1 MPGEKGA
8 ILATLKDLSRHLGL
22 SVTQISRAL
31 NGHSDVN
38 EATRE
43 KVLAAAR
50 QMRYQPN
57 LSARKLA
64 TGRSGTVG
72 LVIPAPSHAAGN
84 PLFVQMV
91 SGLSSNFSRLDVRF
105 LLHIA
110 EEHEDPVDVHR
121 KLVDSAAL
129 DGFVV
134 ADLHVNDPCVQFLQR
149 REIPFVVHGRTG
161 EVVDYPYFDIDNY
174 GVAYRLT
181 SHLTAL
187 GHRRIAFLNGVDGR
201 SYCAARTR
209 GYIDALAQ
217 AGVRFDPNLHRNGQM
232 RESVGLVETIRLMEN
247 PANRPTAFIA
257 GNSLLAKGIYD
268 ALDALSLSIPGDVS
282 VVAHDDLLPAPET
295 AAMHP
300 PLTVTEAALQDS
312 WEPMARL
319 LVGALDGQAVDKLQI
334 IGEMRFVERSSTGP
348 VQAG

>member
-1 MPGEKGA
+1 M
-8 ILATLKDLSRHLGL
+8 ATLKDLSRHLGL

-43 KVLAAAR
+43 KVMAAAR
-50 QMRYQPN
+50 QLRYQPN

-72 LVIPAPSHAAGN
+72 LVVPAPSHAAN
-84 PLFVQMV
+84 DAMFVQMI
-91 SGLSSNFSRLDVRF
+91 SGLSANFSKLDVRF

-110 EEHEDPVDVHR
+110 DERDDLVAVHR

-134 ADLHVNDPCVQFLQR
+134 VDARADDPRVHFLQR
-149 REIPFVVHGRTG
+149 REIPFVVHGRT
-161 EVVDYPYFDIDNY
+161 VDKVNYPYFDIDNY
-174 GVAYRLT
+174 AVGHRLT
-181 SHLTAL
+181 AHLTAL
-187 GHRRIAFLNGVDGR
+187 GHRRIAFLNGMEGR
-201 SYCAARTR
+201 SYSLARMR
-209 GYIDALAQ
+209 GYADALA
-217 AGVRFDPNLHRNGQM
+217 AVGERFDPALHRTGDMQQ
-232 RESVGLVETIRLMEN
+232 SVGLVETIRLMEN
-247 PANRPTAFIA
+247 PAARPTAFIA

-268 ALDALSLSIPGDVS
+268 ALEALSLSVPGDIS
-282 VVAHDDLLPAPET
+282 VVAHDDLLPAPDT

-319 LVGALDGQAVDKLQI
+319 LVAALDGEAIEKLQL
-334 IGEMRFVERSSTGP
+334 IGDLRFVERRSAGP
-348 VQAG
+348 VTGAGRGSFKAL

>member
-1 MPGEKGA
+1 M
-8 ILATLKDLSRHLGL
+8 ATLKDLSRHLGL

-43 KVLAAAR
+43 KVMAAAR
-50 QMRYQPN
+50 QLRYQPN

-72 LVIPAPSHAAGN
+72 LVTPAPSHTAGDA
-84 PLFVQMV
+84 LFVQMI

-110 EEHEDPVDVHR
+110 DERDDPVDVHR

-134 ADLHVNDPCVQFLQR
+134 VDARSHDPRVQFLKR

-161 EVVDYPYFDIDNY
+161 DTIDYPFFDIDNY
-174 GVAYRLT
+174 AVGYRLT
-181 SHLTAL
+181 SYLTGL
-187 GHRRIAFLNGVDGR
+187 GHRRIAFLNGIAGR
-201 SYCAARTR
+201 SYCAARTQ
-209 GYIDALAQ
+209 GYADALAEV
-217 AGVRFDPNLHRNGQM
+217 GVRFDPDLHRNGQM
-232 RESVGLVETIRLMEN
+232 QQSVGLVETIRLMEN
-247 PANRPTAFIA
+247 PAKRPTAFIA
-257 GNSLLAKGIYD
+257 GNSMLAKGIYD
-268 ALDALSLSIPGDVS
+268 ALEALSLSIPGDVS

-300 PLTVTEAALQDS
+300 PLTVTAAALQDS

-319 LVGALDGQAVDKLQI
+319 LVGALDGQALESLQLV
-334 IGEMRFVERSSTGP
+334 GDLHFVERRSAGP
-348 VQAG
+348 VSSA

>member
-1 MPGEKGA
+1 M
-8 ILATLKDLSRHLGL
+8 ATLKDLSRHLGL

-43 KVLAAAR
+43 KVMAAAR
-50 QMRYQPN
+50 QLRYQPN

-72 LVIPAPSHAAGN
+72 LVVPAPSHAAN
-84 PLFVQMV
+84 DPLFVQMI
-91 SGLSSNFSRLDVRF
+91 SGLSANFSRLDVRF

-110 EEHEDPVDVHR
+110 DERDDPVDAHR

-134 ADLHVNDPCVQFLQR
+134 VEPRVQDSRIHFLQR
-149 REIPFVVHGRTG
+149 REIPFVVHGRMG
-161 EVVDYPYFDIDNY
+161 DRVDYPYFDIDNY
-174 GVAYRLT
+174 AVAHRLT

-187 GHRRIAFLNGVDGR
+187 GHRRIAFLNGMEGR
-201 SYCAARTR
+201 SYCEARTR
-209 GYIDALAQ
+209 GYADALAE
-217 AGVRFDPNLHRNGQM
+217 AGVRFDPALHQNGLM
-232 RESVGLVETIRLMEN
+232 RQSFGLVETIRLMEN
-247 PANRPTAFIA
+247 PQTRPTAFIA

-268 ALDALSLSIPGDVS
+268 ALEALSLSIPGDVS

-319 LVGALDGQAVDKLQI
+319 LVGALEGQPLETLQI
-334 IGEMRFVERSSTGP
+334 IGDVRFVERHSTGP
-348 VQAG
+348 VATA

>member
-1 MPGEKGA
+1 M
-8 ILATLKDLSRHLGL
+8 ATLKDLSRHLGL

-43 KVLAAAR
+43 KVMAAAR
-50 QMRYQPN
+50 HLRYQPN

-72 LVIPAPSHAAGN
+72 LVTPAPSHVAGDA
-84 PLFVQMV
+84 LFVQMI
-91 SGLSSNFSRLDVRF
+91 SGLSANFSRLDVRF

-110 EEHEDPVDVHR
+110 DERDDPVDVHR

-134 ADLHVNDPCVQFLQR
+134 VDARAQDPRVQFLQR

-161 EVVDYPYFDIDNY
+161 EATDYPYFDIDNY
-174 GVAYRLT
+174 AVGYRLT
-181 SHLTAL
+181 SHLTGL
-187 GHRRIAFLNGVDGR
+187 GHRRIAFLNGMEGR

-209 GYIDALAQ
+209 GYADALAEV
-217 AGVRFDPNLHRNGQM
+217 GVRFDPDLHRHGQM
-232 RESVGLVETIRLMEN
+232 QQSVGLVETIRLMEN
-247 PANRPTAFIA
+247 PAKRPTAFIA
-257 GNSLLAKGIYD
+257 GNSMLAKGIYD
-268 ALDALSLSIPGDVS
+268 ALEALSLSIPGDVS

-319 LVGALDGQAVDKLQI
+319 LVGALDGQALESLQL
-334 IGEMRFVERSSTGP
+334 IGDLRFVERRSAGP
-348 VQAG
+348 VSAG